1 MSFSAPIDDMKFVL
15 KELVDL
21 DDIAQLPG
29 FVDDGGDSVASE
41 DTVTTILDEA
51 AKFAN
56 GVLAPINH
64 SGDVEG
70 ARHSDGRVHM
80 PAGFKDAYDEF
91 RAAGW
96 NGLSFPVAYG
106 GSGLPYVVATPV
118 QEMWH
123 AANMAFGLNP
133 LLTQGAVE
141 ALIAHASDE
150 LKDTYLPKMVTGEWT
165 GTMNLTE
172 PQAGSDLAA
181 VKTRAEPDAN
191 DENAYRIFGQ
201 KIFITYG
208 DHDLTDNIIHLVL
221 ARLPDAPEGV
231 KGISLFVAPKFLL
244 DESGQPTDRNDVNVV
259 TIEHKLGI
267 HASPTAVL
275 SFGDENGAK
284 AYLVGEENE
293 GLKYMFTMMNL
304 ARHAVGVQGV
314 SIAERAYQQALG
326 FARERVQG
334 QPVGVEEPGR
344 HPIINHPD
352 VRRMLLVMKSN
363 VEAMRA
369 IIYYWSGAYDVAEHN
384 TDESVSSHHHKLVDF
399 LTPIVKGWCTE
410 KGNEIASIGVQVHGG
425 MGFIEETGAAQHMRD
440 ARITTIYEG
449 TTGIQAADLV
459 GRKLLRDGGETATKV
474 LDLINATDA
483 EFDTWTDRSLDDVR
497 AGLAQATDDARVA
510 TDWILKSGAEDPA
523 LAFAASVPF
532 LRLWGLTLGGWLM
545 ARSAIAAQRRL
556 DEGVGSEE
564 FNQAKIATVRFF
576 CLHVLPEVASLSSV
590 VTDGSEV
597 TMELAASS
605 F

>member
-1 MSFSAPIDDMKFVL
+1 MSFTAPLDDMKFVL
-15 KELVDL
+15 DELVDL
-21 DDIAQLPG
+21 TDIANLDN
-29 FVDDGGDSVASE
+29 FKDESGDSVASE

-51 AKFAN
+51 GKFAS
-56 GVLAPINH
+56 GVLAPLNH

-70 ARHSDGRVHM
+70 ARLSDGRVHT
-80 PAGFKDAYDEF
+80 PKGFKQAYTDFQE
-91 RAAGW
+91 AGW
-96 NGLSFPVAYG
+96 NGLSFPIDYG

-150 LKDTYLPKMVTGEWT
+150 LKETFLPKMVSGEWT

-181 VKTRAEPDAN
+181 VKSRAEPEGDH
-191 DENAYRIFGQ
+191 YKISGQ

-208 DHDLTDNIIHLVL
+208 DHDLTENIIHLVL
-221 ARLPDAPEGV
+221 ARLPDAPDGV
-231 KGISLFVAPKFLL
+231 KGISLFVVPKFVLN
-244 DESGQPTDRNDVNVV
+244 DAGEPGERNDVNVV
-259 TIEHKLGI
+259 AIEHKLGI

-275 SFGDENGAK
+275 SFGDEGGATG
-284 AYLVGEENE
+284 YLVGEPHE

-314 SIAERAYQQALG
+314 SIGERAYQQALA
-326 FARERVQG
+326 FARDRVQG
-334 QPVGVEEPGR
+334 QPIGMEEAGR
-344 HPIINHPD
+344 HTIIHHPD

-369 IIYYWSGAYDVAEHN
+369 MIYYWSGAYDIAEHHG
-384 TDESVSSHHHKLVDF
+384 DEATRGHHQKMVDF

-410 KGNEIASIGVQVHGG
+410 KGNEIASIGVQIHGG

-459 GRKLLRDGGETATKV
+459 GRKLLRDGGEAARTM
-474 LDLINATDA
+474 IEIISETDA
-483 EFDTWTDRSLDDVR
+483 QFDQWSERGLDDIR
-497 AGLAQATDDARVA
+497 AGLAQAIDDVTGA
-510 TDWILKSGAEDPA
+510 TEWMLGDGQQDPR
-523 LAFAASVPF
+523 LAFAASVPYM
-532 LRLWGLTLGGWLM
+532 RLWGLTIGGWLM
-545 ARSAIAAQRRL
+545 ARSAIAAKRRL
-556 DEGVGSEE
+556 DAGSESAE
-564 FNQAKIATVRFF
+564 FNETKIATARFF
-576 CLHVLPEVASLSSV
+576 ALHVLPEVASLASV
-590 VTDGSEV
+590 VTNGSEV
-597 TMELAASS
+597 TMEMAAAS